1 MTPSRFVLS
10 LLICSLQG
18 QSVITT
24 IAGTD
29 YIFPSAPMPALQA
42 PLGQLDKIVQAP
54 DGSLLVADEDNTVVV
69 RIDSTGTL
77 SEFAG
82 NGILGISGDGGPAT
96 AASLAAPFGLA
107 FDRSGNLYIAEFFG
121 CLRKVSAAGIISTV
135 TCDLL
140 LPSGVAV
147 DSKGNVYVSSSG
159 SHQVKKVTPAGSVI
173 VVAGTGVPGFGGD
186 GGPATQ
192 ALLNS
197 PLAIAIDQQDNVF
210 ISEPVNNRVREI
222 LSDGTIITAAGGGTS
237 LRDGVPATTAALT
250 PLDLAFDSNGNLF
263 VTDLAFYSVRKIGLD
278 GTISRIAGNGNQSF
292 AGDGGPPLS
301 ASFALP
307 GGLYIDPSGNLYVS
321 DRGAHR
327 LRYIGAGTNV
337 ITTIAGNGRFR
348 YSPDGG
354 KAVESVLAEPDG
366 MVIDSSGNVLF
377 SDDLS
382 NRVRKLSP
390 NGILTTIAG
399 TGDPGSAGD
408 NGPATQAQLSEPS
421 GLAQDSQ
428 GNLYI
433 VDSTNARV
441 RKLAPSGI
449 ITTIAG
455 NGAIGFS
462 GDGGP
467 ATQAQLGIL
476 TGVGVGPD
484 GSVYIADPQN
494 RRVRRVTAG
503 KITTFAGNGG
513 ASTTGDGGP
522 ASAAGTPY
530 PFDVAV
536 DKTGV
541 VYISDYDRIR
551 RVGLDGNITTF
562 VTPDVVGS
570 NPGRLITDAGGNVWV
585 SAANRIVMITPTGA
599 PTVIAGS
606 GLGGFSG
613 DGGPPQAA
621 TLVCSC
627 GIALDPGGL
636 IYISDQGNNRV
647 RVILSSPPTLTAS
660 VGTLALAGRSTGAMV
675 HAPDVTI
682 TSNIS
687 GAAFSASFS
696 TAQGGNWL
704 SVMPN
709 SATAPASVQ
718 ITADPSQ
725 LAPGTYQGTVS
736 ILSSLNG
743 AAPVV
748 VQVTFTVGAAQPASL
763 AVNTAGLSY
772 SFLQGDPA
780 ATQTLVISNS
790 GDGTFNFQAAAST
803 DTGGNWLSV
812 TPATGTVVAGLDS
825 SVTVTADPSKLTPGT
840 YTGLITISN
849 PASATQTQ
857 VVRVSMI
864 VSPIQ
869 RTLLLSQYGFTFTA
883 LEGGPQVPFQTFGVL
898 NTGQGS
904 MPWTAQAIA
913 SAPGASWLSI
923 SPASGTTD
931 AASLV
936 VPFVQ
941 VTANTTGLTSG
952 TYYGKVVVTAPDAGN
967 SPQIVSVVLN
977 VLPKGS
983 NPGLLVRPTG
993 LIFTTVAGGEAPGS
1007 QNVTVTN
1014 LSNTP
1019 VSFIS
1024 GHLPSDPNNWFTE
1037 HPSNGTFSP
1046 GVPFNILIVP
1056 NTSIQ
1061 SPGLVRGTLTIQP
1074 NDPSFSQQIVDL
1086 LQVVIPGST
1095 QTASAIDTHS
1105 RPSIISPRDANSSC
1119 SPAPLIPVF
1128 SQVSAYNVVA
1138 GWPNALEVT
1147 VVDSCGVPLTTG
1159 RVTVSFTNGDPPLSL
1174 ASLKDGRWTAT
1185 WTPARLAT
1193 QVTLTANAV
1202 ATDQTVT
1209 GTATFQVNGVQPN
1222 SDPPVVQPGNV
1233 VTTADPSITGAPIAP
1248 GSVISIF
1255 GTGFANSSASVA
1267 NPPYDTQLNGTSVVL
1282 GGALLP
1288 ISAVAPGR
1296 IDAVVPFDAP
1306 VNARQQILIQRGVAL
1321 SSPQA
1326 ITVSSAQPAIY
1337 SSDGTGAGQALIYRV
1352 ASDGTQTAAGPSNPA
1367 QPGDKI
1373 VIICAGLGQVDQT
1386 LQAGSPAPGAP
1397 PAQVTAAVVSVRLG
1411 SSVIMAD
1418 SATLV
1423 PGKAG
1428 VYQVQVTIPGSVQTG
1443 DAVSVAVL
1451 VNGQSSQP
1459 GVTLAIAGPA
1469 GNATPTITSIN
1480 TAYGSAAIAQNDFIE
1495 IHGTNLAASA
1505 VGPSS
1510 LATQLGGV
1518 SVSVNGNP
1526 ALLYYV
1532 SLAQI
1537 NALTPLDNTT
1547 GPVSVVVTSNGV
1559 SSASFTA
1566 NLQPVTPAFLR
1577 YDANGHVT
1585 ATHADYSYL
1594 GPASLGS
1601 AFTPGKPGETIIT
1614 YAVGFGLPS
1623 AALVPGA
1630 ATQTGSLPALP
1641 VCQLSG
1647 APMQVA
1653 FAGLGGFAGLYQLNL
1668 TIPTTAAAGDNPLS
1682 CTYGGQT
1689 TPAGVVLSVQP

>member
-10 LLICSLQG
+10 LFICSLQG
-18 QSVITT
+18 QTVITT

-29 YIFPSAPMPALQA
+29 YIFPRAPMPALQA
-42 PLGQLDKIVQAP
+42 PLGSLDKIVQAP

-82 NGILGISGDGGPAT
+82 NGVLGISGDGGPAT
-96 AASLAAPFGLA
+96 AASLASPFGLA
-107 FDRSGNLYIAEFFG
+107 FDSSGNLYIAEFFG
-121 CLRKVSAAGIISTV
+121 CLRKVSPAGIISTV

-147 DSKGNVYVSSSG
+147 DSKGNVFVSSSG
-159 SHQVKKVTPAGSVI
+159 THQVKKVTPAGNVS

-186 GGPATQ
+186 GGPATK

-197 PLAIAIDQQDNVF
+197 PLALAIDQQNNVF

-222 LSDGTIITAAGGGTS
+222 LPDGTIITVAGGGTS
-237 LRDGVPATTAALT
+237 LRDGVQATTAALT
-250 PLDLAFDSNGNLF
+250 PLDLAFDSKGNLF
-263 VTDLAFYSVRKIGLD
+263 VTDLAFFSVRKIALD
-278 GTISRIAGNGNQSF
+278 GTISRIAGNGNQSY

-327 LRYIGAGTNV
+327 LRYIGAGSNV

-366 MVIDSSGNVLF
+366 MVIDSSGNILF

-399 TGDPGSAGD
+399 TGDAGSSGD

-433 VDSTNARV
+433 VDSTNARI
-441 RKLAPSGI
+441 RKLIPNGI

-462 GDGGP
+462 GDNGP

-476 TGVGVGPD
+476 TGVAVGPD

-503 KITTFAGNGG
+503 KITTFAGNGN
-513 ASTTGDGGP
+513 ATVAGDGGP
-522 ASAAGTPY
+522 AIAAATPY

-541 VYISDYDRIR
+541 VYISDFDRIR

-562 VTPDVVGS
+562 ATPDVVGGS
-570 NPGRLITDAGGNVWV
+570 PGRLITDAGGNVWV
-585 SAANRIVMITPTGA
+585 SAANRILMITPTGT

-606 GLGGFSG
+606 GVGGFSG
-613 DGGPPQAA
+613 DGGPPEAA
-621 TLVCSC
+621 SLVCSC
-627 GIALDPGGL
+627 GIALGPAGL

-647 RVILSSPPTLTAS
+647 RVVVPSPPKLTAS
-660 VGTLALAGRSTGAMV
+660 VGTVTLAGRSTGALV
-675 HAPDVTI
+675 RAQDVTI
-682 TSNIS
+682 NSDVS
-687 GAAFSASFS
+687 GAAFTTSFATS
-696 TAQGGNWL
+696 QGGNWL
-704 SVMPN
+704 SVTPN
-709 SATAPASVQ
+709 RATAPASVQ

-736 ILSSLNG
+736 IGSDFSG
-743 AAPVV
+743 AAPALI
-748 VQVTFTVGAAQPASL
+748 QVTFTIGAAQPASL
-763 AVNTAGLSY
+763 AVNTTGLSY
-772 SFLQGDPA
+772 SFLQGTAA
-780 ATQTLVISNS
+780 ATQTLFISNT

-803 DTGGNWLSV
+803 DTGGSWLSV
-812 TPATGTVVAGLDS
+812 TPAAGLVSAGLDS
-825 SVTVTADPSKLTPGT
+825 AVTVTADPAKLSPGT

-849 PASATQTQ
+849 ATTPAQTRA
-857 VVRVSMI
+857 VRVSMI

-869 RTLLLSQYGFTFTA
+869 RTLLLSQYGLTFTA
-883 LEGGPQVPFQTFGVL
+883 LAGGPQVPSQMFGVL

-904 MPWTAQAIA
+904 MPWSAQAV
-913 SAPGASWLSI
+913 SFSPGASWLSI

-941 VTANTTGLTSG
+941 VTANTTGLASG
-952 TYYGKVVVTAPDAGN
+952 TYYGKIVVSAPDAGN

-993 LIFTTVAGGEAPGS
+993 MIFTSVAGGQAPGS
-1007 QNVTVTN
+1007 QDVVVTN

-1024 GHLPSDPNNWFTE
+1024 GHLPSDPDNWFAE
-1037 HPSNGTFSP
+1037 HPSNGTLAP
-1046 GVPFNILIVP
+1046 GVPFHILIVP
-1056 NTSIQ
+1056 NKSIP
-1061 SPGLVRGTLTIQP
+1061 SPGIVRGTLTIQP
-1074 NDPSFSQQIVDL
+1074 NDPTFSQQIVDL
-1086 LQVVIPGST
+1086 LQVVIPGGT
-1095 QTASAIDTHS
+1095 QTTTMRSANPTSAISTRAAS
-1105 RPSIISPRDANSSC
+1105 SSC
-1119 SPAPLIPVF
+1119 SPAPLIPLF
-1128 SQVSAYNVVA
+1128 SQISSYNVVA

-1147 VVDSCGVPLTTG
+1147 VVDSCGVPMTAG

-1174 ASLKDGRWTAT
+1174 ASLKDGRWAAT

-1233 VTTADPSITGAPIAP
+1233 VTIAAPSVTGAPIAP

-1255 GTGFANSSASVA
+1255 GTGFANSSASLA

-1288 ISAVAPGR
+1288 ISAVTPGR

-1306 VNARQQILIQRGVAL
+1306 INARQQILIQRGVAL
-1321 SSPQA
+1321 SSPEA
-1326 ITVSSAQPAIY
+1326 ITVSSAQPAIF
-1337 SSDGTGAGQALIYRV
+1337 SSDGTGAGQALIYRI
-1352 ASDGTQTAAGPSNPA
+1352 AADGTRTLAGPSNPA
-1367 QPGDKI
+1367 QAGDKI
-1373 VIICAGLGQVDQT
+1373 AIVCAGLGQVDQT
-1386 LQAGSPAPGAP
+1386 LQAGSPAPGTP
-1397 PAQVTAAVVSVRLG
+1397 PAQVKAAAVSVRLG
-1411 SSVIMAD
+1411 SSEIMVD

-1428 VYQVQVTIPGSVQTG
+1428 VYEVQVTIPGSVQAG
-1443 DAVSVAVL
+1443 DAVNVAVL
-1451 VNGQSSQP
+1451 VNGQSSQA
-1459 GVTLAIAGPA
+1459 GVTLSIAGPA
-1469 GNATPTITSIN
+1469 GNAAPAIASIN
-1480 TAYGSAAIAQNDFIE
+1480 TAYGSAVIAQNDFIE
-1495 IHGTNLAASA
+1495 IHGTNLAPSA
-1505 VGPSS
+1505 AGPSS
-1510 LATQLGGV
+1510 LTTQLGGV
-1518 SVSVNGNP
+1518 SVSVNGKP
-1526 ALLYYV
+1526 ALLYYA
-1532 SLAQI
+1532 SPAQI
-1537 NALTPLDNTT
+1537 NALTPLDSTT

-1566 NLQPVTPAFLR
+1566 NLQAVTPAFLR
-1577 YDANGHVT
+1577 FDGNGHVT
-1585 ATHADYSYL
+1585 ATHADYSFL

-1623 AALVPGA
+1623 AALVPGS
-1630 ATQTGSLPALP
+1630 ATQSGALPAAP

-1647 APMQVA
+1647 APMPVV

-1668 TIPTTAAAGDNPLS
+1668 TIPTAAATGDNPLS
-1682 CTYGGQT
+1682 CSYGGQT
-1689 TPAGVVLSVQP
+1689 TAAGVLLSVQR